1 MNKFQ
6 YEWYTIKI
14 KDQSGTL
21 NYEFKGKSKESVIK
35 QIKKMVEYTNSEENA
50 KLDIWHRQPKILE
63 VYWETLTLDRKGYQ
77 RKF

>member
-1 MNKFQ
+1 MNGIQFKL
-6 YEWYTIKI
+6 KI
-14 KDQSGTL
+14 NPELGTL
-21 NYEFKGKSKESVIK
+21 NYEFKGKFKESVIK
-35 QIKKMVEYTNSEENA
+35 QIKKMVEYTNGEENA